1 MTLFRK
7 TLYFPIYLYKE
18 LIPFRLI
25 DKYIF
30 SEFFKTFLGTLILLT
45 GIMIISQVMD
55 NLRNFINSK
64 QPPYHIVLFLVF
76 NSPKMIV
83 AVIPPA
89 LMFSVCFVVGQF
101 NVNKELVSIMAAGTS
116 FYRATMTI
124 FLTGFIMSI
133 MVFFLG
139 EFIVR
144 PANTLANEELSIIMK
159 GIGTKKDLVYQ
170 LNTKGKEGFYYIYW
184 YDNEKRMIRGGFNYI
199 KISSQ
204 NFPELILSAQN
215 ATYSDATNLWTLE
228 KVEEIK
234 LDSNLMITSF
244 NIYPESTY
252 QLPEKPEYFRK
263 APKSIDQ
270 MNFLELSDEIVE
282 RKAKAKGYYD
292 LEVERQTIFAIPIMS
307 MIVVIIG
314 AISGTFTKKSAG
326 IASLGITI
334 GIVLVYY
341 ILFSIGKS
349 LGENGGIHPAI
360 GVWST
365 PTLFIGI
372 SIYLVKKFNL

>member
-1 MTLFRK
+1 MGLIRK
-7 TLYFPIYLYKE
+7 TLYLPIYLYKE
-18 LIPFRLI
+18 LIPLKLI

-30 SEFFKTFLGTLILLT
+30 SEFIKTFLGTVILLT

-64 QPPYHIVLFLVF
+64 QNPYHIGLFLLF
-76 NSPKMIV
+76 NTPKMIV
-83 AVIPPA
+83 AVIPPS
-89 LMFSVCFVVGQF
+89 LMFSVCFIVGQF

-116 FYRATMTI
+116 FYRATLTI
-124 FLTGFIMSI
+124 FVTGFIMSI
-133 MVFFLG
+133 LVFFLG
-139 EFIVR
+139 EFVVR
-144 PANTLANEELSIIMK
+144 PSNTLANEELSIIMK

-204 NFPELILSAQN
+204 NFPELILSAQS
-215 ATYSDATNLWTLE
+215 ATYSDSTNLWTLE
-228 KVEEIK
+228 KVEEIQ
-234 LDSNLMITSF
+234 LNSDLMITSYTT
-244 NIYPESTY
+244 YPEHSY
-252 QLPEKPEYFRK
+252 KLPEKPEYFRK

-270 MNFLELSDEIVE
+270 MNFIELTEEIKE

-292 LEVERQTIFAIPIMS
+292 LEVERQTIFAIPVMS
-307 MIVVIIG
+307 VIVVIIG

-365 PTLFIGI
+365 PVLFIGI
-372 SIYLVKKFNL
+372 SFYLIKKFNL